1 MSNLRQTFKT
11 QDQVTSKEL
20 EKGLKFI
27 IYDGICTQS
36 MGALTGGAFLVA
48 FALDLG
54 ASNFYIGLLAAIPF
68 LAQTIQIPAV
78 FLVEKVR
85 ARRGLSVIFSGISR
99 MFWYPIALIPILFA
113 RDSSAGLYLLI
124 ASLVLYAGLGA
135 VAGTSWNSWMRDL
148 IPQGI
153 LGRFFSKRMMIATAI
168 GVVLTLLAGFI
179 VDAWQAA
186 YPDNQLHIYS
196 ILFIAGMA
204 VGLYGLYFLWRTPE
218 PDMNKQ
224 GEVPSMKSLFSR
236 PLRDANFRRL
246 LIFSVPW
253 SFSINLVTPFFTVYL
268 LQRLGY
274 SLSLV
279 VGLSV
284 LSQLT
289 NIVFLRIWGRL
300 SDRFSNK
307 SILSV
312 SGPLFLLCI
321 LAWPYTT
328 MPEKY
333 FLTLPLVVAIHI
345 LSGISMAGVTLGTSN
360 IALKLSPSGYATSYI
375 ATSGILNSLSAG
387 VASLV
392 GGAIGYLFASKELV
406 LSFDWSEPGRQF
418 GVYALSLEGLD
429 FLFVIAAVIGLYSV
443 YRLHLVKEKGEV
455 KERIIITELTAEVM
469 QQMRSLSTIGGL
481 RQLTS
486 LPLYIAR
493 DSLRKRYQQR
503 NNRKNEIV

>member
-1 MSNLRQTFKT
+1 MSSLRKTFKA

-27 IYDGICTQS
+27 VYDGICTQS

-48 FALDLG
+48 FALGLG

-68 LAQTIQIPAV
+68 FAQTIQIPAV

-85 ARRGLSVIFSGISR
+85 ARRGLSVIFSGVSR
-99 MFWYPIALIPILFA
+99 MFWYPIALIPILFVNNA
-113 RDSSAGLYLLI
+113 SAGLYLLI
-124 ASLVLYAGLGA
+124 AALVLHTGMGA

-148 IPQGI
+148 IPQEI
-153 LGRFFSKRMMIATAI
+153 LGRFFSRRMMIATAV
-168 GVVLTLLAGFI
+168 GVVLTLLAGVI
-179 VDAWQAA
+179 VDVWKANS
-186 YPDNQLHIYS
+186 PEHPLHIYS
-196 ILFIAGMA
+196 ILFIAGMT
-204 VGLYGLYFLWRTPE
+204 VGLVGLYFLWRTPE

-224 GEVPSMKSLFSR
+224 GEVPSMRSLFSR
-236 PLRDANFRRL
+236 PLRDVNFRRL

-253 SFSINLVTPFFTVYL
+253 SFAVNLVTPFFTVYL

-289 NIVFLRIWGRL
+289 NIAFLRVWGRL

-328 MPEKY
+328 MPDKY
-333 FLTLPLVVAIHI
+333 FLTIPLVIAIHI

-387 VASLV
+387 IASLV
-392 GGAIGYLFASKELV
+392 GGAIGYLFASKELI
-406 LSFDWSEPGRQF
+406 LSFEWSEPGRQM
-418 GVYALSLEGLD
+418 GVSALSLEGLD

-443 YRLHLVKEKGEV
+443 YRLHLVREKGEV

-493 DSLRKRYQQR
+493 DTLRKRYQQR

>member
-1 MSNLRQTFKT
+1 MSSLRETFKAK
-11 QDQVTSKEL
+11 DNVTSKEL

-48 FALDLG
+48 FALGLG
-54 ASNFYIGLLAAIPF
+54 ASNLYIGLLAAIPF

-85 ARRGLSVIFSGISR
+85 ARRGLSVIFSCFSR
-99 MFWYPIALIPILFA
+99 IFLYPIALIPMLFA
-113 RDSSAGLYLLI
+113 GDSSVALYLLL
-124 ASLVLYAGLGA
+124 ASTVLYAGLGA
-135 VAGTSWNSWMRDL
+135 VSATSWNSWMRDL
-148 IPQGI
+148 IPQDM
-153 LGRFFSKRMMIATAI
+153 LGRFFSKRMMISTAI
-168 GVVLTLLAGFI
+168 GVVLTLAAGFS
-179 VDAWQAA
+179 VDVWQTGH
-186 YPDNQLHIYS
+186 PDHKLHIYS

-224 GEVPSMKSLFSR
+224 GEVPSMRSLFTR
-236 PLRDANFRRL
+236 PLRDVNFRRL

-253 SFSINLVTPFFTVYL
+253 SFAINLATPFFTVYL

-274 SLSLV
+274 GISFV

-289 NIVFLRIWGRL
+289 NIAFLRIWGRL
-300 SDRFSNK
+300 SDKFSNK
-307 SILSV
+307 SILAV

-328 MPEKY
+328 MPDKY

-345 LSGISMAGVTLGTSN
+345 LSGISLAGVTLGTSN

-392 GGAIGYLFASKELV
+392 GGAIGYLFVSRELV
-406 LSFDWSEPGRQF
+406 ISWVP
-418 GVYALSLEGLD
+418 ALSLEGLD

-455 KERIIITELTAEVM
+455 KERIIITELTSEVM

-493 DSLRKRYQQR
+493 DNLRKRYQQH

>member
-1 MSNLRQTFKT
+1 MSNLRETFKSK
-11 QDQVTSKEL
+11 DQISSKDL
-20 EKGLKFI
+20 EKGLKHI
-27 IYDGICTQS
+27 VYDGICTQS

-48 FALDLG
+48 FALGLG

-68 LAQTIQIPAV
+68 FAQTIQIPAV

-85 ARRGLSVIFSGISR
+85 ARRGLSVIFSGVSR
-99 MFWYPIALIPILFA
+99 MFWYPIALIPILFVSN
-113 RDSSAGLYLLI
+113 SSAGLYLLI
-124 ASLVLYAGLGA
+124 AALVLHTGLGA

-148 IPQGI
+148 IPQEI
-153 LGRFFSKRMMIATAI
+153 LGRFFSRRMMIATAV
-168 GVVLTLLAGFI
+168 GVVLTLVAGVI
-179 VDAWQAA
+179 VDAWQAG
-186 YPDNQLHIYS
+186 YPDYQLHIYS
-196 ILFIAGMA
+196 LLFIAGMT
-204 VGLYGLYFLWRTPE
+204 VGLVGLYFLWRTPE

-224 GEVPSMKSLFSR
+224 GEVPSMRSLFSR
-236 PLRDANFRRL
+236 PLRDVNFRRL

-253 SFSINLVTPFFTVYL
+253 SFAVNLVTPFFTVYL

-274 SLSLV
+274 GISVV

-289 NIVFLRIWGRL
+289 NIAFLRIWGRL

-328 MPEKY
+328 MPDRY
-333 FLTLPLVVAIHI
+333 FLTIPLVIAIHI

-387 VASLV
+387 IASLV
-392 GGAIGYLFASKELV
+392 GGAIGYLFASKELI
-406 LSFDWSEPGRQF
+406 LSFEWSEPGRQM
-418 GVYALSLEGLD
+418 GVSALSLEGLD
-429 FLFVIAAVIGLYSV
+429 FLFIIAAVIGLYSV

-493 DSLRKRYQQR
+493 DTLRKRYQQR
-503 NNRKNEIV
+503 SNRKNEIV

>member
-1 MSNLRQTFKT
+1 MSNLRETFQTK
-11 QDQVTSKEL
+11 DQVTSNEL

-48 FALDLG
+48 FALGLG

-85 ARRGLSVIFSGISR
+85 ARRGLSIIFSGVSR
-99 MFWYPIALIPILFA
+99 MFWYPIALIPILFV
-113 RDSSAGLYLLI
+113 RESSAGLYLLI

-135 VAGTSWNSWMRDL
+135 VAATSWNSWMRDL
-148 IPQGI
+148 VPQDI
-153 LGRFFSKRMMIATAI
+153 LGRFFSKRMMISTAI
-168 GVVLTLLAGFI
+168 GVVLILIAGFV
-179 VDAWQAA
+179 VDYWDAVH
-186 YPDNQLHIYS
+186 PDHQLYIYS

-218 PDMNKQ
+218 PDMKKK
-224 GEVPSMKSLFSR
+224 GEVPSMKSLFSQ
-236 PLRDANFRRL
+236 PLRDVNFRRL

-253 SFSINLVTPFFTVYL
+253 SFAINLVTPFFTVYL

-312 SGPLFLLCI
+312 SRSFVSPVYPG
-321 LAWPYTT
+321 
-328 MPEKY
+328 
-333 FLTLPLVVAIHI
+333 VAIYYDAGEIFSHLAPCCDNTHFERRISGRCYSGHIKYCAKVIALRICYI
-345 LSGISMAGVTLGTSN
+345 LSCYKRYIEFTFSRGGVSCWRRAGLHLCFQG
-360 IALKLSPSGYATSYI
+360 
-375 ATSGILNSLSAG
+375 AG
-387 VASLV
+387 FIVSLV
-392 GGAIGYLFASKELV
+392 
-406 LSFDWSEPGRQF
+406 
-418 GVYALSLEGLD
+418 
-429 FLFVIAAVIGLYSV
+429 
-443 YRLHLVKEKGEV
+443 
-455 KERIIITELTAEVM
+455 
-469 QQMRSLSTIGGL
+469 
-481 RQLTS
+481 
-486 LPLYIAR
+486 
-493 DSLRKRYQQR
+493 
-503 NNRKNEIV
+503 

>member
-1 MSNLRQTFKT
+1 
-11 QDQVTSKEL
+11 
-20 EKGLKFI
+20 
-27 IYDGICTQS
+27 
-36 MGALTGGAFLVA
+36 
-48 FALDLG
+48 
-54 ASNFYIGLLAAIPF
+54 
-68 LAQTIQIPAV
+68 
-78 FLVEKVR
+78 
-85 ARRGLSVIFSGISR
+85 

-124 ASLVLYAGLGA
+124 ASLVLYASLGT

-148 IPQGI
+148 IPQNI

-168 GVVLTLLAGFI
+168 GVVLTL
-179 VDAWQAA
+179 
-186 YPDNQLHIYS
+186 
-196 ILFIAGMA
+196 IAGMA
-204 VGLYGLYFLWRTPE
+204 VGLYGVYFLWRTPE

-224 GEVPSMKSLFSR
+224 GEVPSMRSLFSR

-253 SFSINLVTPFFTVYL
+253 SFAINLVTPFFTVYL

-289 NIVFLRIWGRL
+289 NIIFLRIWGKL

-312 SGPLFLLCI
+312 SGPLFILCI

-333 FLTLPLVVAIHI
+333 FFTLPLVVIIHV

-387 VASLV
+387 VASLI
-392 GGAIGYLFASKELV
+392 GGALGLLFASKELV
-406 LSFDWSEPGRQF
+406 LSFQWSEPGRQL
-418 GVYALSLEGLD
+418 GVVCVEPGGARLSLRYSCRYRFILRPSSGQREGR
-429 FLFVIAAVIGLYSV
+429 G
-443 YRLHLVKEKGEV
+443 
-455 KERIIITELTAEVM
+455 
-469 QQMRSLSTIGGL
+469 
-481 RQLTS
+481 
-486 LPLYIAR
+486 
-493 DSLRKRYQQR
+493 QR
-503 NNRKNEIV
+503 AYYYHRAHG

>member
-1 MSNLRQTFKT
+1 
-11 QDQVTSKEL
+11 
-20 EKGLKFI
+20 
-27 IYDGICTQS
+27 
-36 MGALTGGAFLVA
+36 
-48 FALDLG
+48 
-54 ASNFYIGLLAAIPF
+54 
-68 LAQTIQIPAV
+68 
-78 FLVEKVR
+78 
-85 ARRGLSVIFSGISR
+85 
-99 MFWYPIALIPILFA
+99 
-113 RDSSAGLYLLI
+113 
-124 ASLVLYAGLGA
+124 
-135 VAGTSWNSWMRDL
+135 
-148 IPQGI
+148 
-153 LGRFFSKRMMIATAI
+153 MMISTAI
-168 GVVLTLLAGFI
+168 GVVLILIAGFV
-179 VDAWQAA
+179 VDYWDAVH
-186 YPDNQLHIYS
+186 PDHQLYIYS

-218 PDMNKQ
+218 PDMKKR
-224 GEVPSMKSLFSR
+224 GEVPSMKSLFSQ
-236 PLRDANFRRL
+236 PLRDVNFRRL

-253 SFSINLVTPFFTVYL
+253 SFAINLVTPFFTVYL

-333 FLTLPLVVAIHI
+333 FLTLPLVVIIHI
-345 LSGISMAGVTLGTSN
+345 LSGVSLAGVTLGTSN
-360 IALKLSPSGYATSYI
+360 IALKLSPSGYATSYL

-392 GGAIGYLFASKELV
+392 GGALGFIFASRELV
-406 LSFDWSEPGRQF
+406 LSFHWSEPGRQI
-418 GVYALSLEGLD
+418 GVTALSLEGLD

-455 KERIIITELTAEVM
+455 KERIIITELTAEVV

-503 NNRKNEIV
+503 NNRKNQIV